1 MIQTKFQATI
11 TDRQTKTTS
20 KGTEFETIRLTYE
33 GESFGKP
40 ITTVVEATVPQSL
53 RETLPDVGSEGT
65 ASLVMSSREYN
76 GRLYYDFR
84 ITHFDATKVV
94 TNDSAVEEVD
104 QALADVGDEVP
115 F

>member
-11 TDRQTKTTS
+11 TNRQTKTTS
-20 KGTEFETIRLTYE
+20 KGTDFEVIQLTYE

-84 ITHFDATKVV
+84 LTHFEATKVV
-94 TNDSAVEEVD
+94 TNDNAVAQVD
-104 QALADVGDEVP
+104 QELADVGDEVP